1 MELQLLD
8 EDVIGESYWWSSSSN
23 RNRRNQNEILLE
35 MGIEMELKMI
45 LRIEN
50 LYLQP

>member
-8 EDVIGESYWWSSSSN
+8 EDVIGESYWWSSSSD

-35 MGIEMELKMI
+35 METEWI
-45 LRIEN
+45 
-50 LYLQP
+50 